1 MRAVVYLPGMS
12 ETAHPGVD
20 VLALAEEVR
29 ELSASCE
36 QHVRD
41 AVGLPLDGTIETLPI
56 LDHYVRLSSDA
67 IRERPELLPLLA
79 RTVGAYFGQV
89 VADTFGGFWLLPQA
103 DAQTWYV
110 CLRGVYLA
118 LNPIGMAHAALTWG
132 LDPEHATSG
141 PPSELHL
148 APQDR
153 EWIERRLGALP
164 PVREQDFFALTTR
177 VEALE
182 IAVAALGER
191 MAAAGL
197 ADSTFDDDDYAA
209 ALDVDTDVAPA
220 GALLN

>member
-1 MRAVVYLPGMS
+1 MS
-12 ETAHPGVD
+12 ESGGEGVD

-41 AVGLPLDGTIETLPI
+41 AVGVALDGTIETLPI

-89 VADTFGGFWLLPQA
+89 VADTFGGFWFLPRA
-103 DAQTWYV
+103 EAQTWYV
-110 CLRGVYLA
+110 CLRSVYLA

-132 LDPEHATSG
+132 IDPEHATAG
-141 PPSELHL
+141 PPAELHL
-148 APQDR
+148 SPKDR
-153 EWIERRLGALP
+153 DWIERRLGALP
-164 PVREQDFFALTTR
+164 PVREQDFFSLTTR
-177 VEALE
+177 AEALE

-197 ADSTFDDDDYAA
+197 TDSVFDDDDYAA
-209 ALDVDTDVAPA
+209 ALDVDIDVAPA
-220 GALLN
+220 GAMLN

>member
-1 MRAVVYLPGMS
+1 MIYLPRMS
-12 ETAHPGVD
+12 EPGSEGVD

-41 AVGLPLDGTIETLPI
+41 AVGLALDGTIETLPI

-89 VADTFGGFWLLPQA
+89 IADTFGGFWYLPRA
-103 DAQTWYV
+103 EAQTWYV
-110 CLRGVYLA
+110 CLRSVYLA

-132 LDPEHATSG
+132 VDPEHATAG
-141 PPSELHL
+141 PPQELHL
-148 APQDR
+148 SPKDR
-153 EWIERRLGALP
+153 DWIERRLGALP
-164 PVREQDFFALTTR
+164 PVREQDFFSLTTR
-177 VEALE
+177 AEVLE

-197 ADSTFDDDDYAA
+197 TDSVFDDDDYAA
-209 ALDVDTDVAPA
+209 DLHVDVDVAPA
-220 GALLN
+220 GATLN